1 MIMMNKSTSF
11 LVSTCLAAVLLFFSC
26 NDENSDLVKVER
38 LNVTYTES
46 SEDFPNPERGFYR
59 YSEVHSSNYTVLT
72 AAELKSYRSPQ
83 AISTANYQVS
93 STLVFR
99 YYVLDDVVNTA
110 ISASFMSNIKKDF
123 EAARS
128 AGVKLIPRFVYT
140 ATAKPG
146 NCPEGFICP
155 LYGDAPKA
163 IVLNHIAQL
172 KPILHENADVIACVQ
187 LGFIGTWGEQYYS
200 DFFGDASN
208 NGKQNN
214 KLTDNNWKDRIEV
227 IKALLDAVPADRMV
241 QLRYPQIKQ
250 RYIYGVNAPITS
262 SPLTESG
269 AFTETDMSRLGYHN
283 DCFMA
288 SANDFGTYED
298 YGNSSTPRTS
308 DGTVLN
314 TLKDYFKADSKF
326 VVVGGETCSDDF
338 SPTNDCEPAGKIQA
352 EFASLHYSFI
362 NAHYNTAV
370 NNDWQ
375 DGGCMANIKRNL
387 GYRFVLQSAVL
398 PDNVVKGTDLTI
410 VLNIKNAGYASPY
423 NKRPAKL
430 LLRNTTTK
438 EIKSFTLS
446 ADVRKWYSGDN
457 KVTESFSLPSDFPVG
472 EYEMLLS
479 LADAYPSIAAMP
491 EYSIRFANEGVW
503 EAETGYNKLNHIV
516 KVL

>member
-1 MIMMNKSTSF
+1 MKKIIVYGVVSC
-11 LVSTCLAAVLLFFSC
+11 LVAVLILLSC
-26 NDENSDLVKVER
+26 KEKDEELVKVER
-38 LNVTYTES
+38 VNVTYKES
-46 SEDFPNPERGFYR
+46 MEDFPNPERGFYR

-72 AAELKSYRSPQ
+72 ESELKAYRTPQ

-99 YYVLDDVVNTA
+99 YYVLDDVVNKA
-110 ISASFMSNIKKDF
+110 ISTTFLSNIKKDF
-123 EAARS
+123 EAARA

-140 ATAKPG
+140 TTAKPG

-155 LYGDAPKA
+155 VYGDAPKA
-163 IVLNHIAQL
+163 IILSHISQL
-172 KPILHENADVIACVQ
+172 KPVLHENADVIACVQ

-208 NGKQNN
+208 NGKQGN

-241 QLRYPQIKQ
+241 QVRYPQIKQ
-250 RYIYGVNAPITS
+250 RYVYGVNSPITS
-262 SPLTESG
+262 APLVKSG
-269 AFTETDMSRLGYHN
+269 AFNETDMARLGYHN

-314 TLKDYFKADSKF
+314 TLKDYFKADSKY

-352 EFASLHYSFI
+352 EFSSLHYSFI

-387 GYRFVLQSAVL
+387 GYRFVLTSAVL
-398 PDNVVKGTDLTI
+398 PDNVVRGTALSI
-410 VLNIKNAGYASPY
+410 VLNLKNVGYASPY

-430 LLRNTTTK
+430 LLRNTKTN
-438 EIKSFTLS
+438 EIKSFVMAS
-446 ADVRKWYSGDN
+446 DVRRWYSGEI
-457 KVTESFSLPSDFPVG
+457 KVSESFSLPSDFPTG
-472 EYEMLLS
+472 EYELLLS
-479 LADAYPSIAAMP
+479 LADAYTSIAARP
-491 EYSIRFANEGVW
+491 EFSIRLANEGVW
-503 EAETGYNKLNHIV
+503 EEITGYNKLNHII
-516 KVL
+516 KVN

>member
-1 MIMMNKSTSF
+1 MNKSTSF
-11 LVSTCLAAVLLFFSC
+11 LISTCLAAVLLFFSC
-26 NDENSDLVKVER
+26 NDEKSDLVKVER

-46 SEDFPNPERGFYR
+46 LEDFPNPERGFYR

-72 AAELKSYRSPQ
+72 ADELKSYRSPQ

-110 ISASFMSNIKKDF
+110 ISTTFMANIKKDF

-208 NGKQNN
+208 NGNQGN

-269 AFTETDMSRLGYHN
+269 AFTETDMARLGYHN

-352 EFASLHYSFI
+352 EFAALHYSFI

-387 GYRFVLQSAVL
+387 GYRFILQSAVL

-438 EIKSFTLS
+438 EIKSFLMTT
-446 ADVRKWYSGDN
+446 DVRKWYSGDN
-457 KVTESFSLPSDFPVG
+457 KVTESFTLPSDFPAG
-472 EYEMLLS
+472 DYEMLLS
-479 LADAYPSIAAMP
+479 LADAYPSIAARP
-491 EYSIRFANEGVW
+491 EFSVRFANEGVW
-503 EAETGYNKLNHIV
+503 EA
-516 KVL
+516 